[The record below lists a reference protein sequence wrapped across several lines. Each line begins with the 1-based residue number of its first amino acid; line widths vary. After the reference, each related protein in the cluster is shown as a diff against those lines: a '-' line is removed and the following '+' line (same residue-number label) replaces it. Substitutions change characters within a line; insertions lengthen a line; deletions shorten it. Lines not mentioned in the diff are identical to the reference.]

1 MTIKKVDEAAEVSPA
16 DQAVPVR
23 AKPLGLIQTHE
34 GVLWVVMDDGRL
46 MKRERDKND
55 FTHNPQMVWVEVPG
69 PV

>member
-1 MTIKKVDEAAEVSPA
+1 MAIRKADEAAEVSPA

-23 AKPLGLIQTHE
+23 AEPVSLVQTHE
-34 GVLWVVMDDGRL
+34 GVLWVLMDDGRL

-55 FTHNPQMVWVEVPG
+55 FTHNPGYTWVEVPG